1 MLLPLLFKVERW
13 LSISLKRSVYIRH
26 TSGITSTTSGTK
38 RYYEMLRGT
47 TSDTTRTTR
56 YYETVRVN
64 TSGTTRYNEVLRVT
78 MRYYEW
84 Y

>member
-1 MLLPLLFKVERW
+1 
-13 LSISLKRSVYIRH
+13 
-26 TSGITSTTSGTK
+26 
-38 RYYEMLRGT
+38 MLRGT